1 MSKTDVQ
8 WQTLWNSATKF
19 EYVSVCEWNEIWWT
33 GHKRFGFQKRLW
45 KQKNKN
51 FSNYGKPEKLNKSQM
66 EAMWIVIEL
75 QLLLLLWFVYVCFF
89 FMTVFDYTTVT
100 TNGCRIHSFVL
111 PFDALTHL
119 HNLTHFHWEFD
130 ASQTLAS
137 QIVFFVLYYIFHSV
151 TIL

>member
-1 MSKTDVQ
+1 MMKKNYPNKLQISISKTDVQ
-8 WQTLWNSATKF
+8 WQTLWNSATKS

-75 QLLLLLWFVYVCFF
+75 QLLLLLLLLLLWFVYVFF
-89 FMTVFDYTTVT
+89 FSHDSFRLHNRHHQRMSHSF
-100 TNGCRIHSFVL
+100 IHSFVL
-111 PFDALTHL
+111 PHDALTH
-119 HNLTHFHWEFD
+119 
-130 ASQTLAS
+130 
-137 QIVFFVLYYIFHSV
+137 
-151 TIL
+151 